1 MMLFYEGDLDENL
14 VFEFEDLNI
23 FLLSMSFLNLMLVMH
38 HGDAGGTD
46 GDCAGD
52 DTHFLCSYL
61 ALLII
66 ED

>member
-23 FLLSMSFLNLMLVMH
+23 FLLSMSFLNLMQ

-61 ALLII
+61 DQRVNLC
-66 ED
+66 